1 MLNSYPERTVSGLSE
16 QPKTAIHWP
25 VAPAHLT
32 KPILPPSTGSDAMY
46 FDFFGFREAPFS
58 IAPDP
63 RYLYMSER
71 HREALAH
78 LLYGINSEGG
88 FVLLTGEVGTGKTT
102 VCRCLLEQVPAEVEI
117 AFVLNPRLSTSELL
131 AGICDELRIAFPEG
145 NTSIKLFT
153 DRINARLLE
162 NHARGAKTVLIID
175 EAQNLDTEVLEQ
187 IRLLTNLETNERK
200 LLQVILLGQ
209 PELREKLARPE
220 LRQLSQRI
228 TARYHLEP
236 LTPAETEGYIR
247 HRLATAG
254 VRARIFSPAVIRRVH
269 NLSKGIPRRI
279 NVLCDRCLL
288 GAYVQG
294 KEEVDRGT
302 VVKAAREAFEQQGSP
317 RLPRILAAGILLLL
331 LPAALL
337 WQLNRGVPATSPP
350 IEEASPLAEESHIST
365 PLPPFAGEIG
375 TADPR
380 PAFAALFG
388 QWNIQG
394 EGADFCAQ
402 AREHG
407 LACLSRL
414 DGLDVLRRFN
424 LPAVLTLTGQGG
436 ENTFAALTALGKDHA
451 TFRLATGEVTVPL
464 EELKG
469 RWGGEYTLLW
479 RRPPFQG
486 VLAPGAQGTDVA
498 WLARR
503 LAQATGKS
511 QDEKDPPV
519 LRGALLRQLKEFQFS
534 QGLAPDGVAGPFTLV
549 LLDVAQ
555 GGVPTLGT
563 GTETK

>member
-1 MLNSYPERTVSGLSE
+1 
-16 QPKTAIHWP
+16 
-25 VAPAHLT
+25 
-32 KPILPPSTGSDAMY
+32 MY

-78 LLYGINSEGG
+78 LLYGISSEGG

-131 AGICDELRIAFPEG
+131 AGICDELRIPYPES
-145 NTSIKLFT
+145 NTSLKLFT
-153 DRINARLLE
+153 DRINNRLLE

-175 EAQNLDTEVLEQ
+175 EAQNLETEVLEQ

-209 PELREKLARPE
+209 PELRTKLARPE

-236 LTPAETEGYIR
+236 LTPTETEGYIR
-247 HRLATAG
+247 HRLALAG
-254 VRARIFSPAVIRRVH
+254 VRARLFSPAVVRRIH
-269 NLSKGIPRRI
+269 RLCQGIPRRI

-294 KEEVDRGT
+294 KVEVSRGI
-302 VVKAAREAFEQQGSP
+302 VAKAARETFERQGS
-317 RLPRILAAGILLLL
+317 RLPPVLAAGILLLL
-331 LPAALL
+331 VPAALL
-337 WQLNRGVPATSPP
+337 WHLSLNAPALPQQEATPP
-350 IEEASPLAEESHIST
+350 FAEATVTQE
-365 PLPPFAGEIG
+365 PLPPFEGELG

-380 PAFAALFG
+380 PAFAALFEL
-388 QWNIQG
+388 WNIPASAG
-394 EGADFCAQ
+394 TDFCAQ
-402 AREHG
+402 AREHD

-424 LPAVLTLTGQGG
+424 LPAVLTLAGQGG
-436 ENTFAALTALGKDHA
+436 ASSFATLTALEKEHA
-451 TFRLATGEVTVPL
+451 TFRLASGDVTVPL
-464 EELKG
+464 AELQG

-479 RRPPFQG
+479 RRPPFPG
-486 VLAPGAQGTDVA
+486 VLAPGAQGADVS

-503 LAQATGKS
+503 LADATGKS
-511 QDEKDPPV
+511 QGEDPPPV
-519 LRGALLRQLKEFQFS
+519 LRGELLRLLKDFQFS

-555 GGVPTLGT
+555 GGVPTLDT
-563 GTETK
+563 GRKGQ